1 MRGCQRCFR
10 VAPGHTAPKGGRPGN
25 IFFPRLRLEGAEDEI
40 GDEAKDVGDNYYLED
55 GGEKMIEHDEIPLW
69 IVPVGSA

>member
-1 MRGCQRCFR
+1 
-10 VAPGHTAPKGGRPGN
+10 
-25 IFFPRLRLEGAEDEI
+25 FFPRLRLEGAEDEI